1 MWNGGDGREAL
12 LCGLFKNWKTKVFPT
27 RIKSTQIIKD
37 EDINIITEI
46 EFHLVLHKTL
56 LLHDLQS
63 EIEVADF
70 DRLLAKIEHVPI
82 EHEEMRTLLIKVRS
96 HIIRRLLTSKNIEYK
111 SILEM

>member
-27 RIKSTQIIKD
+27 RIKSTQSIKI

-46 EFHLVLHKTL
+46 KLYRHLVLHKTL

-82 EHEEMRTLLIKVRS
+82 EHQEMRTLLIKVLS
-96 HIIRRLLTSKNIEYK
+96 HIIRQILTSKK
-111 SILEM
+111 V